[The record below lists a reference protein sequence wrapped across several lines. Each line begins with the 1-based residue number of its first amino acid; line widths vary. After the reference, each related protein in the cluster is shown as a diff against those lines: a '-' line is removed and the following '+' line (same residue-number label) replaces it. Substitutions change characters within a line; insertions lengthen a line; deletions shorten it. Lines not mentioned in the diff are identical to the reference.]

1 MLKPLL
7 EIVSIMLKWLGIQ
20 EQKRREIKKAILRD
34 ALAYE
39 KHASAS
45 SRLRGE
51 YKQLL
56 EEIRSENN
64 GKTTD

>member
-7 EIVSIMLKWLGIQ
+7 DIVSIVLKWIGVQ

-39 KHASAS
+39 KHAGAS

-51 YKQLL
+51 YKELL
-56 EEIRSENN
+56 EEIRRENN

>member
-1 MLKPLL
+1 MLAPFL
-7 EIVSIMLKWLGIQ
+7 EIIGYVLKFLGIQ
-20 EQKRREIKKAILRD
+20 EQKRREIKKAILAD

-51 YKQLL
+51 YKELL
-56 EEIRSENN
+56 EEIRRENH
-64 GKTTD
+64 GKSTN